1 MQQSLSMMIQ
11 DGMNL
16 SDKKK
21 QYLCDIDEG
30 AVKIT
35 SIVSTLQQRIMKEHD
50 ITLEEF
56 KKDFQKLILFTLLDL
71 VNGQEEELNEEFRE
85 IDYLAERLSST
96 YNISE
101 DIILHDI
108 VTAAKQYFLR
118 GLFEQEIA
126 VH

>member
-1 MQQSLSMMIQ
+1 MIQ